1 MADSKAAQLK
11 DEGNKFFSQQD
22 YVQAFIKYSD
32 AIAKDSTN
40 AVLFANRAAC
50 SLAMKKCDIWKI
62 GVRYTDLPF
71 DTPGTRRQPTIPK
84 RFGLNIMSRF

>member
-1 MADSKAAQLK
+1 MADNAKAAQLK

-32 AIAKDSTN
+32 AIAEDPSN

-50 SLAMKKCDIWKI
+50 SLAMRKC
-62 GVRYTDLPF
+62 G
-71 DTPGTRRQPTIPK
+71 G
-84 RFGLNIMSRF
+84 

>member
-22 YVQAFIKYSD
+22 YVVQAFIKYSD
-32 AIAKDSTN
+32 AIAMDSTN

-50 SLAMKKCDIWKI
+50 CLAMKKCDSCEQSLDIL
-62 GVRYTDLPF
+62 Y
-71 DTPGTRRQPTIPK
+71 
-84 RFGLNIMSRF
+84 